1 MGVQALAVAEH
12 IHGAAA
18 AAHIHEVGHTALMVG
33 ACIAVALAEVEHNR
47 LLVHTAATVQVE
59 HSHGVARVLVYI
71 VVFLCGRNGLGVGED
86 NC

>member
-12 IHGAAA
+12 IHGTAA

-33 ACIAVALAEVEHNR
+33 ACIAVALAEVEH
-47 LLVHTAATVQVE
+47 
-59 HSHGVARVLVYI
+59 SHGVARVLVYI
-71 VVFLCGRNGLGVGED
+71 VVFLRGRNGLGVGED